1 MENSILYPQ
10 NLNNW
15 RTELSTLN
23 ELFETDKAL
32 FSSESTKIKNILNF
46 LDSTRIIIPA
56 FSLSKTGKS
65 TLFNALIGSDLLE
78 SNTAECT
85 SFACKIRPIL
95 SEHAEP
101 RFYSETDPK
110 NVYEGKDKIKKR
122 IEEINKQEKDSLKV
136 WVLETRMF
144 AFERDEEKQKTAEM
158 LPFVEFVDVPG
169 FDDNCLSKKDKK
181 PTKEEKVFK
190 INLNEIVKKIDF
202 DGAILC
208 FDVEKPNTEI
218 KKFIKYFKVNIF
230 KEENMQKMINC
241 LNKNRI
247 CIVANK
253 VDKFNDLKKEKRE
266 ENVAE
271 IQKLVFISL
280 HDVLDPLKLK
290 NSINK
295 FKGSKT
301 SCKLINTNF

>member
-1 MENSILYPQ
+1 LEIISLIISKTKINRNIDFMENSILYPQ

-101 RFYSETDPK
+101 LF
-110 NVYEGKDKIKKR
+110 
-122 IEEINKQEKDSLKV
+122 
-136 WVLETRMF
+136 
-144 AFERDEEKQKTAEM
+144 
-158 LPFVEFVDVPG
+158 
-169 FDDNCLSKKDKK
+169 
-181 PTKEEKVFK
+181 
-190 INLNEIVKKIDF
+190 
-202 DGAILC
+202 
-208 FDVEKPNTEI
+208 
-218 KKFIKYFKVNIF
+218 
-230 KEENMQKMINC
+230 
-241 LNKNRI
+241 
-247 CIVANK
+247 
-253 VDKFNDLKKEKRE
+253 
-266 ENVAE
+266 
-271 IQKLVFISL
+271 
-280 HDVLDPLKLK
+280 
-290 NSINK
+290 
-295 FKGSKT
+295 
-301 SCKLINTNF
+301 